1 MEKNLFAVKAL
12 VRYEYDEIISL
23 WTNEDDAK
31 RELKNVRRTKDAEW
45 VDRFY
50 VAKVQ
55 LNNRELYI

>member
-31 RELKNVRRTKDAEW
+31 RELKNVCRTKDAEW

>member
-1 MEKNLFAVKAL
+1 MEKNLFAVKAS

-45 VDRFY
+45 ADRFY